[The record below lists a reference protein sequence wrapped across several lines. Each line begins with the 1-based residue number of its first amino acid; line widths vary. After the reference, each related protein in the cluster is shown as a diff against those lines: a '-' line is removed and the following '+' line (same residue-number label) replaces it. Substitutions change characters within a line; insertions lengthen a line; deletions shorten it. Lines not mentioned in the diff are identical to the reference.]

1 MSKKFFILLS
11 TVFLLIGASSFYYDK
26 YFEITKNI
34 EIFANVYKEINNN
47 FVDETNP
54 SKLMKVG
61 IDAMLAS
68 LDPFTNYISEAQI
81 ENYRLT
87 VEGKYNGIGAKAKKM
102 GDHLTITEVFKD
114 YPAYKAGLRAGDQ
127 ILKVNNQD
135 AKGKDSEDLNH
146 IMRGIPK
153 SEVDVEI
160 LRPGSSQSQKFTIIR
175 DEVNIPNVPYSS
187 MLRDSIAYISLTT
200 FTDNA
205 GKNVQDALRKLKAEN
220 ANIKGVILDLRDN
233 GGGLL
238 HEAVNVCN
246 TFVPAGQTIASTRS
260 KQKEKDMTY
269 KTQMNPVDE
278 SIPVAVL
285 INKNS
290 ASASEIVSGTLQDLD
305 RAVILGQISYGKG
318 LVQNTRDVGYNAI
331 VKLTIAKY
339 YIPSGRCIQ
348 SVKYENGEVV
358 HLPDSLR
365 TLFKT
370 KNGRPVYD
378 GGGIKPDIE
387 VPEANFPEIVQK
399 IVDQDFI
406 FNYVTHY
413 LLKNSAPEKPE
424 NFEFNQ
430 FNDFVDYLK
439 QNKFDD
445 KSDAESKWADFEKEL
460 KKSGQSSLITQ
471 TQTIKN
477 NLDQLQWL
485 QIQDNKDL
493 ISNLIEEE
501 IASRTGYE
509 SGRYAKR
516 LGQDKLVAEAISTL
530 LSNEKMKSILH
541 TP

>member
-187 MLRDSIAYISLTT
+187 ILRDSIAYISLTT

-205 GKNVQDALRKLKAEN
+205 GKM
-220 ANIKGVILDLRDN
+220 
-233 GGGLL
+233 
-238 HEAVNVCN
+238 
-246 TFVPAGQTIASTRS
+246 S
-260 KQKEKDMTY
+260 KM
-269 KTQMNPVDE
+269 P
-278 SIPVAVL
+278 
-285 INKNS
+285 
-290 ASASEIVSGTLQDLD
+290 
-305 RAVILGQISYGKG
+305 
-318 LVQNTRDVGYNAI
+318 
-331 VKLTIAKY
+331 
-339 YIPSGRCIQ
+339 
-348 SVKYENGEVV
+348 
-358 HLPDSLR
+358 
-365 TLFKT
+365 
-370 KNGRPVYD
+370 
-378 GGGIKPDIE
+378 
-387 VPEANFPEIVQK
+387 
-399 IVDQDFI
+399 
-406 FNYVTHY
+406 
-413 LLKNSAPEKPE
+413 
-424 NFEFNQ
+424 
-430 FNDFVDYLK
+430 
-439 QNKFDD
+439 
-445 KSDAESKWADFEKEL
+445 
-460 KKSGQSSLITQ
+460 
-471 TQTIKN
+471 
-477 NLDQLQWL
+477 
-485 QIQDNKDL
+485 
-493 ISNLIEEE
+493 
-501 IASRTGYE
+501 
-509 SGRYAKR
+509 
-516 LGQDKLVAEAISTL
+516 
-530 LSNEKMKSILH
+530 
-541 TP
+541 